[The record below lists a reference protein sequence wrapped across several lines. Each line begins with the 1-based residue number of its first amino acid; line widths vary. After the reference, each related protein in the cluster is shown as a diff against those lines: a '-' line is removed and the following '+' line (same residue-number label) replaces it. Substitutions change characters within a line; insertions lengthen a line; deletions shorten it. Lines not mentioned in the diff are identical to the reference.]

1 MQLTLFPRIGLFVF
15 YCVNTFF
22 LIACAVATMIDA
34 DDPRY
39 IILLVL
45 FLFYLAAPFVH
56 VLVFFLVNH
65 AMCLCYD
72 DWTTKMLGATLQ
84 HSGEVNLLLQDP
96 LALTALKLTHS

>member
-1 MQLTLFPRIGLFVF
+1 MQPTLFPRIGLFVF
-15 YCVNTFF
+15 YCVNTFLLSVF
-22 LIACAVATMIDA
+22 VVAQIISTE
-34 DDPRY
+34 DPRH

-45 FLFYLAAPFVH
+45 YSFYLAAPFVQ
-56 VLVFFLVNH
+56 VVVFFLVNH

-96 LALTALKLTHS
+96 LTLTALKLTHS

>member
-15 YCVNTFF
+15 YFVNSVPPMVYALS
-22 LIACAVATMIDA
+22 LINIDN
-34 DDPRY
+34 RY
-39 IILLVL
+39 SIVSVWYA
-45 FLFYLAAPFVH
+45 FVLAAPFVH

-84 HSGEVNLLLQDP
+84 HSGEVNLLLQEP
-96 LALTALKLTHS
+96 LTLTALKLTHS